1 MSDEDY
7 EAFLDKANHD
17 TSGNGSGSASTTSA
31 PKKKA
36 GTKSVDTEVPEP
48 LEAVEAYYTSDADE
62 PFEPV
67 SLQWKGDGL
76 PSEVHQPLAEEVWR
90 GGGPGEGETE
100 NELADLVNHRGAVS
114 SMTREEF
121 DPRGQYEKVIDAVK
135 SVGTGE
141 LGFYAV
147 DLDKTRSEYYVVILD
162 KGKERLVGLKAVVV
176 QS

>member
-1 MSDEDY
+1 
-7 EAFLDKANHD
+7 
-17 TSGNGSGSASTTSA
+17 
-31 PKKKA
+31 
-36 GTKSVDTEVPEP
+36 
-48 LEAVEAYYTSDADE
+48 
-62 PFEPV
+62 
-67 SLQWKGDGL
+67 
-76 PSEVHQPLAEEVWR
+76 
-90 GGGPGEGETE
+90 
-100 NELADLVNHRGAVS
+100 
-114 SMTREEF
+114 MTREEF